1 MNQSPI
7 TFLPIG
13 ESILKNFD
21 IPLRL
26 FRFLLFTLFISSP
39 LKMGAQES
47 EMEEIPVN
55 VQIEQLGGVTINS
68 LYEYET
74 GNLFLPVTELF
85 RFLQIKAEATAS
97 LDSVRG
103 FMVKE
108 ENRYLIDNHN
118 KKIYFGGNAFSV
130 EVNQLINTGTE
141 LFMDHHLFGEIFGLH
156 CQFNF
161 RSLSVSIKPDFELP
175 AIREMKLQQY
185 RKNIDQ
191 LKGQIKADTTL
202 NQEHNLW
209 RFGMVDWALNATQST
224 AYQNNTQLWLKTGA
238 ELLGGETN
246 LQWYYSSLSKF
257 DNRSI
262 NYYWR
267 WVDNEKKA
275 VRQIRAGRIAP
286 SSISSIYDPVSG
298 ISITNASTRYRRSFG
313 EYTIAD
319 YTEPGWTVEL
329 YVNNVIVDYRT
340 ADASGF
346 YSFNVPL
353 VYGSSEVMLKFY
365 GPYGEERIQRQYLN
379 IPFNFLPK
387 GELEYNVSYGVVLD
401 KERSHFGKAEAKYGI
416 NRYITVGGGMEY
428 LSSITGGE
436 EIPFMNASISL
447 FRNLLLNAEYA
458 KGVRMSALANYRLPS
473 GLSLELNY
481 TRYEPGQKAIQVS
494 YREERQATFS
504 LPIRLPKFTAFS
516 RLSFRQN
523 VYETFTYNNADITFS
538 SYLKRVNLNL
548 SSYANWMSD
557 KSPYIYGNIGVGM
570 PMWKGVTSRLQS
582 QIDFTH
588 KRFTSVRAELEKR
601 ISRQGY
607 LSLAGENNFQSDYRA
622 ATLSFRWTLPFSQVN
637 LSTRLSNNDV
647 MTTQGAQGSF
657 AFGSG
662 NGYIHTEDRP
672 SVGTAALTIVPFI
685 DIDHNGTKDSNEPL
699 ASGLAVRITGGRII
713 QGSKDSLIRIVGLEP
728 YTDYLLTLDD
738 KSLEQISYRIV
749 HKNLRVF
756 ADPNQF
762 RKIDVPILPMGEVNG
777 WVFEKDEK
785 GRRGIERM
793 VVNFFTK
800 DGRITASTLTENDGS
815 FTYLGLAPGHYYAR
829 VDSAQL
835 ARLGMTAS
843 VAEVPFEIKPDVL
856 GDIVDDVQLV
866 VDKPAKETE
875 IEKETPK
882 EAEETTALQ
891 QHPTPT
897 IKDSKETVIEE
908 FYTLQMGSFR
918 KKTYAEQFAEMLKY
932 RFNLPVWID
941 YENNL
946 YKVRMGKFADREAVD
961 RFRKSL
967 WEKEIDSFPVIKKEE
982 KTVNPHD
989 QH

>member
-1 MNQSPI
+1 LV
-7 TFLPIG
+7 FRREKWLL
-13 ESILKNFD
+13 ILLL
-21 IPLRL
+21 ILTPLHMR
-26 FRFLLFTLFISSP
+26 
-39 LKMGAQES
+39 AQEG
-47 EMEEIPVN
+47 EIEEIPVN
-55 VQIEQLGGVTINS
+55 VRIEGLGAAVFNP
-68 LYEYET
+68 LYEYGSER
-74 GNLFLPVTELF
+74 LYLPVMELF
-85 RFLQIKAEATAS
+85 QFLQIKVEPSAS
-97 LDSVRG
+97 LDTLSG

-108 ENRYLIDNHN
+108 ENHYLIDNQN
-118 KKIYFGGNAFSV
+118 KKIIFGGKEFSIT
-130 EVNQLINTGTE
+130 ENRLLNTGTD
-141 LFMDHHLFGEIFGLH
+141 LFMDHRLFGEIFGLH

-161 RSLSVSIKPDFELP
+161 RSLSVSVKPDFELP
-175 AIREMKLQQY
+175 AIRKMKLQQY
-185 RKNIDQ
+185 RKNINR
-191 LKGQIKADTTL
+191 LKGQIQADTTL

-209 RFGMVDWALNATQST
+209 RFGMVDWALTSTQSS
-224 AYQNNTQLWLKTGA
+224 AYKNNTQLWLKTGA
-238 ELLGGETN
+238 ELLGGEAN

-257 DNRSI
+257 NNRSI

-298 ISITNASTRYRRSFG
+298 LSITNASTRYRRSFG
-313 EYTIAD
+313 VYTIAD
-319 YTEPGWTVEL
+319 FTEPGWTVEL
-329 YVNNVIVDYRT
+329 YVNNVIVDYQT

-365 GPYGEERIQRQYLN
+365 GPYGEERIQRQYLT

-401 KERSHFGKAEAKYGI
+401 DNHSHFAKAEVKYGI
-416 NRYITVGGGMEY
+416 NRHLTVGGGMEY
-428 LSSITGGE
+428 LSSITGNK
-436 EIPFMNASISL
+436 EIPFLNASISP
-447 FRNLLLNAEYA
+447 FGNLLLSAEYA
-458 KGVRMSALANYRLPS
+458 KGVRANTLASYRFPS
-473 GLSLELNY
+473 GISFELDY
-481 TRYEPGQKAIQVS
+481 TRYKPEQKAVRVS
-494 YREERQATFS
+494 YLEERQARIS
-504 LPIRLPKFTAFS
+504 LPLRFSKLNAFS

-523 VYETFTYNNADITFS
+523 VYKTFTYNNADITFT
-538 SYLKRVNLNL
+538 SYIKRVNLNL
-548 SSYANWMSD
+548 STYANWMNG
-557 KSPYIYGNIGVGM
+557 KSPYIYGNIGVGL
-570 PMWKGVTSRLQS
+570 PMWKGLTSRVQS

-588 KRFTSVRAELEKR
+588 KKFTMLRAELEKR
-601 ISRQGY
+601 IFQQGY
-607 LSLAGENNFQSDYRA
+607 LSLAGENNFQSNYRA

-647 MTTQGAQGSF
+647 MATQGAQGSF

-662 NGYIHTEDRP
+662 NGYVHAEDRP
-672 SVGTAALTIVPFI
+672 SVGTAGLTIVPFI
-685 DIDHNGTKDSNEPL
+685 DINHNGTRDNGEPL
-699 ASGLAVRITGGRII
+699 ASGLAVRVTGGRII

-762 RKIDVPILPMGEVNG
+762 RRIDVPILPMGEVNG

-785 GRRGIERM
+785 SRRGLERM
-793 VVNFFTK
+793 VVNFYTEGEEK
-800 DGRITASTLTENDGS
+800 AASAITDFDGS

-866 VDKPAKETE
+866 VEKPLKETE
-875 IEKETPK
+875 IEKETSK
-882 EAEETTALQ
+882 EAEKTTTPQ
-891 QHPTPT
+891 QHSIPT
-897 IKDSKETVIEE
+897 IIDTKATVIEE

-918 KKTYAEQFAEMLKY
+918 NKTYAEQFAEMLKY
-932 RFNLPVWID
+932 RFNLRVWID
-941 YENNL
+941 YENKL
-946 YKVRMGKFADREAVD
+946 YKVRMGKFADRAAVD

-967 WEKEIDSFPVIKKEE
+967 WAKEIDSFPVIKKEE

>member
-1 MNQSPI
+1 MNQNPI
-7 TFLPIG
+7 TFLPNG
-13 ESILKNFD
+13 EFTLKKFD
-21 IPLRL
+21 FYIRL
-26 FRFLLFTLFISSP
+26 SRFLLFTLFITNP
-39 LKMGAQES
+39 LKIYAQES
-47 EMEEIPVN
+47 EREEIPVN
-55 VQIEQLGGVTINS
+55 VRVERLGGVTLNP
-68 LYEYET
+68 LYEYES
-74 GNLFLPVTELF
+74 GRLLLPVTEFF
-85 RFLQIKAEATAS
+85 RFLQIKAIPSAS
-97 LDSVRG
+97 LDSISG
-103 FMVKE
+103 FIAKE
-108 ENRYLIDNHN
+108 ENRYLIDNRN
-118 KKIYFGGNAFSV
+118 KKVFLGERDFPV
-130 EVNQLINTGTE
+130 EDGQLINTGSE
-141 LFMDHHLFGEIFGLH
+141 LYMDHRLFGEIFGLH
-156 CQFNF
+156 CQFDF
-161 RSLSVSIKPDFELP
+161 RSLTITVKPDFELP
-175 AIREMKLQQY
+175 VIREMKLQQY
-185 RKNIDQ
+185 RKNIEQ

-202 NQEHNLW
+202 NQKHNLW
-209 RFGMVDWALNATQST
+209 RFGMVDWALNSTQST
-224 AYQNNTQLWLKTGA
+224 ASKDNTQLWLKTGA

-257 DNRSI
+257 NNRSI

-275 VRQIRAGRIAP
+275 VRQIRAGRISP

-298 ISITNASTRYRRSFG
+298 ISVTNASTRYRRSFG

-319 YTEPGWTVEL
+319 HTEPGWAVEL
-329 YVNNVIVDYRT
+329 YVNNVIVDYQT
-340 ADASGF
+340 ADATGF

-387 GELEYNVSYGVVLD
+387 GEWEYNVSYGVVLD
-401 KERSHFGKAEAKYGI
+401 KERSRFGKAETKYGI

-428 LSSITGGE
+428 LSSLTGGE
-436 EIPFMNASISL
+436 EIPFLNASISP
-447 FRNLLLNAEYA
+447 FGNLLLNAEYA
-458 KGVRMSALANYRLPS
+458 KGVRTNVLANYRLPS
-473 GLSLELNY
+473 GLSFELNY
-481 TRYEPGQKAIQVS
+481 THYDPEQKAILVS
-494 YREERQATFS
+494 YREERQATLS

-523 VYETFTYNNADITFS
+523 VYKTFTYNTANLTFS
-538 SYLKRVNLNL
+538 SYINRVNANI
-548 SSYANWMSD
+548 SAYATRMNGE
-557 KSPYIYGNIGVGM
+557 SPYIYADIGIGL
-570 PMWKGVTSRLQS
+570 PMWKGLTTRLQS
-582 QIDFTH
+582 QVDFTD
-588 KRFTSVRAELEKR
+588 KRVNSLKAEIEKH
-601 ISRQGY
+601 IGRQGY
-607 LSLAGENNFQSDYRA
+607 LSFSGENNFQSNYRA

-637 LSTRLSNNDV
+637 LSTRLSNNDF

-897 IKDSKETVIEE
+897 ITDTKETVIEE

-967 WEKEIDSFPVIKKEE
+967 WAKEIDSFPVIKKEE

>member
-1 MNQSPI
+1 MNQSPLNS
-7 TFLPIG
+7 F
-13 ESILKNFD
+13 
-21 IPLRL
+21 PLRL
-26 FRFLLFTLFISSP
+26 SRFLLFTLFISN
-39 LKMGAQES
+39 LLEIDAQES
-47 EMEEIPVN
+47 EREEIPVN
-55 VQIEQLGGVTINS
+55 VRVERLGGVTLNP
-68 LYEYET
+68 LYEYES
-74 GNLFLPVTELF
+74 GRLLLPVTEFF
-85 RFLQIKAEATAS
+85 RFLQIKAIPSAS
-97 LDSVRG
+97 LDSISG
-103 FMVKE
+103 FIAKE
-108 ENRYLIDNHN
+108 ENRYLIDNRN
-118 KKIYFGGNAFSV
+118 KKVFLGERDFPV
-130 EVNQLINTGTE
+130 EDGQLINTGSE
-141 LFMDHHLFGEIFGLH
+141 LYMDHRLFGEIFGLH
-156 CQFNF
+156 CQFDF
-161 RSLSVSIKPDFELP
+161 RSLTITVKPDFELP
-175 AIREMKLQQY
+175 VIREMKLQQY
-185 RKNIDQ
+185 RKNIEQ

-202 NQEHNLW
+202 NQKHNLW
-209 RFGMVDWALNATQST
+209 RFGMVDWALNSTQST
-224 AYQNNTQLWLKTGA
+224 ASKDNTQLWLKTGA

-257 DNRSI
+257 NNRSI

-275 VRQIRAGRIAP
+275 VRQIRAGRISP

-298 ISITNASTRYRRSFG
+298 ISVTNASTRYRRSFG

-319 YTEPGWTVEL
+319 HTEPGWAVEL
-329 YVNNVIVDYRT
+329 YVNNVIVDYQT
-340 ADASGF
+340 ADATGF

-387 GELEYNVSYGVVLD
+387 GEWEYNVSYGVVLD
-401 KERSHFGKAEAKYGI
+401 KERSRFGKAETKYGI

-428 LSSITGGE
+428 LSSLTGGE
-436 EIPFMNASISL
+436 EIPFLNASISP
-447 FRNLLLNAEYA
+447 FGNLLLNAEYA
-458 KGVRMSALANYRLPS
+458 KGVRTNVLANYRLPS
-473 GLSLELNY
+473 GLSFELNY
-481 TRYEPGQKAIQVS
+481 THYDPEQKAILVS
-494 YREERQATFS
+494 YREERQATLS

-523 VYETFTYNNADITFS
+523 VYKTFTYNTANLTFS
-538 SYLKRVNLNL
+538 SYINRVNANI
-548 SSYANWMSD
+548 SAYATRMNGE
-557 KSPYIYGNIGVGM
+557 SPYIYADIGIGL
-570 PMWKGVTSRLQS
+570 PMWKGLTTRLQS
-582 QIDFTH
+582 QVDFTD
-588 KRFTSVRAELEKR
+588 KRVNSLKAEIEKH
-601 ISRQGY
+601 IGRQGY
-607 LSLAGENNFQSDYRA
+607 LSFSGENNFQSNYRA

-637 LSTRLSNNDV
+637 LSTRLSNNDF

-835 ARLGMTAS
+835 SRLGLTAS
-843 VAEVPFEIKPDVL
+843 PEQIAFEIEPDVL
-856 GDIVDDVQLV
+856 GDIVDDLQLV
-866 VDKPAKETE
+866 VEKPVEETEKDDGKKSDEETEKDTVKPKTFTPKISMAKET
-875 IEKETPK
+875 IT
-882 EAEETTALQ
+882 
-891 QHPTPT
+891 
-897 IKDSKETVIEE
+897 EE

-918 KKTYAEQFAEMLKY
+918 NKTYAEQFAEMLKY

-941 YENNL
+941 YENKL
-946 YKVRMGKFADREAVD
+946 YKVRMGKFADRAAVD

-967 WEKEIDSFPVIKKEE
+967 WTEGVDSFPVLKKEE
-982 KTVNPHD
+982 KEQKPNNRHKKEEAF
-989 QH
+989 